1 MAPTDNP
8 LRPSVLFLYDMR
20 QNAIKSRREFK
31 GIQFVID
38 DSGKKKT
45 ALIHLEE
52 WGSSG
57 KTSMKS
63 NFRSDQDG
71 QIGELFA
78 LSMA

>member
-1 MAPTDNP
+1 
-8 LRPSVLFLYDMR
+8 MR